1 MTTIIT
7 EKETRASDTYLTAT
21 KVTVMNQMMTVNDRT
36 VKRHEVIGRSLNH
49 PKVEVTAFRLEEDFR
64 IAVRE
69 IAVDAPSSSIVM
81 RDLTGSRRLLY
92 HQVLGGDRILTEE
105 SPVNRIQQRKEGIVT
120 IVDEVVGQRLVNG
133 VAKTNP
139 TKSHSDEVRTGTEV
153 IDQLHVVEGL
163 DRLEGR
169 DVLRDKTGV
178 IT

>member
-7 EKETRASDTYLTAT
+7 EKETRANDTYLTVT
-21 KVTVMNQMMTVNDRT
+21 KVTVMNQRMTVNDRT

-49 PKVEVTAFRLEEDFR
+49 SKVEVTAFRQEEDLR
-64 IAVRE
+64 IAVKE

-81 RDLTGSRRLLY
+81 RDLTTSRCLLC
-92 HQVLGGDRILTEE
+92 HQVLGGNRILTEE
-105 SPVNRIQQRKEGIVT
+105 SPVDRIQQRKESIVT
-120 IVDEVVGQRLVNG
+120 IVDEVVVQRLVNG

-139 TKSHSDEVRTGTEV
+139 TKSHSDEVRTRTAV

-163 DRLEGR
+163 DHLEGR
-169 DVLRDKTGV
+169 DMLRDKIGV